1 MIALAIVSASLF
13 TYALPID
20 PVRYSVELNYDGY
33 LPVLG
38 GLEQTA
44 KVKIGLVV
52 SSRTDGIAT
61 TQLETLSV
69 ALRDLEN
76 GGWAVLPFNEESVRP
91 FFPTSTIRHDRSGRI
106 LETDMPKNELPMR
119 LPGLDLQHVP
129 DVTFMFLEFPDKEI
143 EEGHKWSFERK
154 LGASIMKYEV
164 EYQGTE
170 EKGAKFRVQIV
181 QEYEVKEDENNNPT
195 NDESEVAQVVKTK
208 VEGDGTV
215 WFKGPK
221 GLISAVDV
229 TANAVSHVYSMKAG
243 DPVGQRRLRTQ
254 FKIEYLG
261 PKT

>member
-1 MIALAIVSASLF
+1 MIALFALSATLF
-13 TYALPID
+13 GYTLPSD

-44 KVKIGLVV
+44 KVNIGLVV
-52 SSRTDGIAT
+52 SGRTDGIAT

-91 FFPTSTIRHDRSGRI
+91 FFPTSTIRFEKSGRI

-119 LPGLDLQHVP
+119 LPGLDLQHIP
-129 DVTFMFLEFPDKEI
+129 DVTFMFLEFPEQEI

-154 LGASIMKYEV
+154 FGASLVKYHA
-164 EYQGTE
+164 EYLGTD
-170 EKGAKFRVQIV
+170 EKGAKFGVQLT

-195 NDESEVAQVVKTK
+195 TDEAEVAQVVKTK
-208 VEGDGTV
+208 VEGGGTV

-221 GLISAVDV
+221 GLISAVEV

-261 PKT
+261 PKS

>member
-1 MIALAIVSASLF
+1 MIALFALSATLF
-13 TYALPID
+13 GYTLPGD

-44 KVKIGLVV
+44 QVNIGLIV

-91 FFPTSTIRHDRSGRI
+91 FFPTSTIRFEKSGRI

-119 LPGLDLQHVP
+119 LPGLDLQHIP

-154 LGASIMKYEV
+154 FGASLVKYHAV
-164 EYQGTE
+164 YLGTDE
-170 EKGAKFRVQIV
+170 QGAKFGVQLT

-195 NDESEVAQVVKTK
+195 TDESEVAQVVKTK
-208 VEGDGTV
+208 VEGEGTV

-221 GLISAVDV
+221 GLISLVEV
-229 TANAVSHVYSMKAG
+229 TANAVSNVYSMKAG

-254 FKIEYLG
+254 FKIKYLG
-261 PKT
+261 PKS